1 MAPPKDHQQKFPL
14 REKDASEVFSKG
26 EIEHISQVLLKDL
39 PKATQSALV
48 SGHFVKSGVVV
59 PRLMCRSSGDE
70 QSSVSKWRK
79 RNSSSRRLTTGSA
92 SAVSRLDHEEI
103 ESFTPPTKR
112 RLVVSSVKNMPAT
125 TSAGENSTSVDLRE
139 MPQSHSAATL
149 LTPMSS
155 EMPLPSPGASP
166 THLDESGESMVEAE
180 LASKAV
186 QQASELIGVL
196 PSGSLA
202 TRYLLWQLLQR
213 VDRPTLSTLQRV
225 IRSSLRKDIVQSLP
239 SEVAYKIFFEFDYRT
254 LLKASEVCKGW
265 ETISQQ
271 GSADFWKHLILRD
284 NLVMNEEEYDLD
296 KAWIQRKRPN
306 LNPGELA
313 RLIYKRRY
321 MIGQRW
327 REPTFHPVRITLPC
341 QGPNVITCLQF
352 DDDKIAAGSDD
363 NNITIYDTHTGKLR
377 AVLSGHSGGVWA
389 MKYYKNTLAS
399 GSTDRT
405 VRIWNIKQGR
415 CTYIFRGHV
424 STVRCLDIIEPR
436 RIGTDDEGNPIV
448 YPKTPLLVTGSR
460 DATLFVWRLPV
471 TGEDDDLP
479 NMPIDLDEHSNK
491 YLLYVLRGHTGSV
504 RAVTG
509 SANILISAS
518 YDTTARVWDLRTG
531 ECKFVLSGHADRI
544 YSCVY
549 DVERNQCYTGSVDNT
564 IRIWDLNT
572 GKCKSILEGHQMLVG
587 LITLSPHALV
597 SAAADWTVRIWDP
610 DTGKPRNV
618 LRGHNSAI
626 TCVQNNDY
634 FIVSGSQGMLK
645 LWDTKTGEFI
655 RDLVDDVSGAV
666 WQARFDYRRC
676 IAAVQKTD
684 RTCLE
689 ILDFCPP
696 ESDYWAMGS
705 DGI

>member
-1 MAPPKDHQQKFPL
+1 
-14 REKDASEVFSKG
+14 
-26 EIEHISQVLLKDL
+26 
-39 PKATQSALV
+39 
-48 SGHFVKSGVVV
+48 
-59 PRLMCRSSGDE
+59 
-70 QSSVSKWRK
+70 
-79 RNSSSRRLTTGSA
+79 
-92 SAVSRLDHEEI
+92 
-103 ESFTPPTKR
+103 
-112 RLVVSSVKNMPAT
+112 
-125 TSAGENSTSVDLRE
+125 
-139 MPQSHSAATL
+139 
-149 LTPMSS
+149 
-155 EMPLPSPGASP
+155 
-166 THLDESGESMVEAE
+166 
-180 LASKAV
+180 
-186 QQASELIGVL
+186 
-196 PSGSLA
+196 
-202 TRYLLWQLLQR
+202 
-213 VDRPTLSTLQRV
+213 
-225 IRSSLRKDIVQSLP
+225 
-239 SEVAYKIFFEFDYRT
+239 
-254 LLKASEVCKGW
+254 
-265 ETISQQ
+265 
-271 GSADFWKHLILRD
+271 
-284 NLVMNEEEYDLD
+284 
-296 KAWIQRKRPN
+296 
-306 LNPGELA
+306 
-313 RLIYKRRY
+313 
-321 MIGQRW
+321 
-327 REPTFHPVRITLPC
+327 
-341 QGPNVITCLQF
+341 
-352 DDDKIAAGSDD
+352 
-363 NNITIYDTHTGKLR
+363 
-377 AVLSGHSGGVWA
+377 